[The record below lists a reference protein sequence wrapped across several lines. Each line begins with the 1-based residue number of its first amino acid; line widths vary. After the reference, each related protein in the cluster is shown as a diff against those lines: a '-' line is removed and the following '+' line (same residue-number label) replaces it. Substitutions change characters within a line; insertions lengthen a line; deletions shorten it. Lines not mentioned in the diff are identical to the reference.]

1 MICGHRDAVMASP
14 HVAVI
19 KYSDKSKLRK
29 IGFIV
34 THSSWLQSIIGKK
47 GGEQEFEATGRIA
60 TSIRTKKSNE
70 FCCSG
75 SFSLSYDP
83 R

>member
-1 MICGHRDAVMASP
+1 MP
-14 HVAVI
+14 
-19 KYSDKSKLRK
+19 DKSKLRK

-70 FCCSG
+70 ISINMI
-75 SFSLSYDP
+75 
-83 R
+83 